1 MIGSSELAL
10 QREQPVAEL
19 QDVIAENLEDLRR
32 LAIIVNDMLFLSQA
46 DRGATARRSPVTSLA
61 AELVEIIEY
70 HEAALHD
77 RGLSAVCDGDAKG
90 AFDVSL
96 LRRALSNLLSNATR
110 LLRSPAPTFGSRI
123 ESEGG
128 RSRIWVENK
137 GIPIEPE
144 HLPRLFDRFY
154 KAERSRRQVGTSH
167 YGLGLAIV
175 AAIARDAPR
184 RTVRQIGGWRHR
196 DRAGRT
202 VEFSGSAAGV
212 TVPYRQH
219 KSKPIG
225 FADAFD
231 HGSGIGGAAHL
242 ARAEHGSERYTS
254 WHRDDVGPLLDEVV
268 TDWQAV
274 CRRAIPTVAPR
285 CTKAPQPV
293 NPHKRCTHHRSP
305 S

>member
-1 MIGSSELAL
+1 MRVERAYAQLEGFNADVAHELRTPLTTLIGSSELAL
-10 QREQPVAEL
+10 QRERPAAEL

-90 AFDVSL
+90 AFDISL

-110 LLRSPAPTFGSRI
+110 YAEPGSNIRVRI

-175 AAIARDAPR
+175 AAIARMHQGEPFARSADGVTA
-184 RTVRQIGGWRHR
+184 IGL
-196 DRAGRT
+196 D
-202 VEFSGSAAGV
+202 VPSSSAAA
-212 TVPYRQH
+212 Q
-219 KSKPIG
+219 
-225 FADAFD
+225 
-231 HGSGIGGAAHL
+231 
-242 ARAEHGSERYTS
+242 RA
-254 WHRDDVGPLLDEVV
+254 
-268 TDWQAV
+268 
-274 CRRAIPTVAPR
+274 
-285 CTKAPQPV
+285 
-293 NPHKRCTHHRSP
+293 
-305 S
+305 